1 MGGPERV
8 EEFLGWGM
16 AEQHEKTEDEILEG
30 QQVLVATKLKVWH
43 GERGKQGEINH
54 CKRRAGY

>member
-1 MGGPERV
+1 MKNFWDRGMG
-8 EEFLGWGM
+8 
-16 AEQHEKTEDEILEG
+16 EQHEKTEDEILEG